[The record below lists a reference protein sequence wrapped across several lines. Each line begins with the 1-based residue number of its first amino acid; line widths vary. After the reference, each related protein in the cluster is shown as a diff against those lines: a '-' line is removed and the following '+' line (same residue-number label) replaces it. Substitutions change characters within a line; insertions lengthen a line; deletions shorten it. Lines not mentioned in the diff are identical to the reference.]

1 MKQNIAGFTGIDLN
15 LLEDF
20 KMKAIERIIANLPKN
35 EEHRE
40 NALIILLSLVR
51 GDSVH
56 VYNSW
61 TNNFRRLTKATGVSQ
76 TITALNAAGVSFDC
90 GNDAPRGGVLGD
102 FIKLSRRMPSA
113 VPVIEAEMAA
123 IRARWGY

>member
-1 MKQNIAGFTGIDLN
+1 MTK
-15 LLEDF
+15 
-20 KMKAIERIIANLPKN
+20 IEKIIAALPKN
-35 EEHRE
+35 TDHRM
-40 NALIILLSLVR
+40 NALSNLLDLVN
-51 GDSVH
+51 GNVVH
-56 VYNSW
+56 IYNSW

-76 TITALNAAGVSFDC
+76 AITALTIAQVNFNY

-123 IRARWGY
+123 IRARRGY

>member
-1 MKQNIAGFTGIDLN
+1 MKQSIAGFTEMTV

-56 VYNSW
+56 VYNSR
-61 TNNFRRLTKATGVSQ
+61 TNNFRSLTKATGVSQ
-76 TITALNAAGVSFDC
+76 TIHALNFAGVSFDR
-90 GNDAPRGGVLGD
+90 GNDAPRGGVRGN

-123 IRARWGY
+123 IRARRGY

>member
-1 MKQNIAGFTGIDLN
+1 
-15 LLEDF
+15 
-20 KMKAIERIIANLPKN
+20 MKAIERIIAALPKN
-35 EEHRE
+35 TDQKM
-40 NALIILLSLVR
+40 NALSNLLDLVN
-51 GDSVH
+51 GNVVH
-56 VYNSW
+56 IYNSW

-76 TITALNAAGVSFDC
+76 TINALNAAGVSFDR

-123 IRARWGY
+123 IRARRGY